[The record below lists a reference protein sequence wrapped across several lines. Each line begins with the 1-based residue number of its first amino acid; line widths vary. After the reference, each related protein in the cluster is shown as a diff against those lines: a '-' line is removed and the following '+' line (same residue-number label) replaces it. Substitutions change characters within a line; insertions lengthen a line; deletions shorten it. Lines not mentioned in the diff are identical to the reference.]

1 MSRVVTGCAGEFC
14 DQCSHGAHHK
24 LLSLELDGTSV
35 NSSSTKIIEAQP
47 ANVDWEVVYGSM
59 EIRSE
64 GGELITCT

>member
-1 MSRVVTGCAGEFC
+1 MSRVGTGCAGECC

-24 LLSLELDGTSV
+24 LLSLGLDGTSV

-64 GGELITCT
+64 GEELIT

>member
-1 MSRVVTGCAGEFC
+1 MSRVGTGCAGECC

-35 NSSSTKIIEAQP
+35 NSSSTKIIEAQA

-64 GGELITCT
+64 GEELIT